1 MLIISRKRNQKIFIS
16 DDIELT
22 VLQVGR
28 NRVRV
33 GIQAPKHI
41 AIQTRLKTSP
51 PLVASDVV
59 KLFPIKTAKPA

>member
-1 MLIISRKRNQKIFIS
+1 MLIINRKKDQKIFIS
-16 DDIELT
+16 ADIELT

-41 AIQTRLKTSP
+41 AIQTRLTTSP
-51 PLVASDVV
+51 PVVVNDVV
-59 KLFPIKTAKPA
+59 RLFPLKARRA

>member
-1 MLIISRKRNQKIFIS
+1 MLIINRKKDQKIFIS

-41 AIQTRLKTSP
+41 AIQTRLQTSP
-51 PLVASDVV
+51 PVVANDVV
-59 KLFPIKTAKPA
+59 RLFPLKARRA